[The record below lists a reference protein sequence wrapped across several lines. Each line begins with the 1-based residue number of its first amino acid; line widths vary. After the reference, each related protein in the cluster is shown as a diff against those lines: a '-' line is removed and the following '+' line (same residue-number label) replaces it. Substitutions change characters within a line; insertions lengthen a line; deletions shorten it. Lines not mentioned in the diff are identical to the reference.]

1 MQLLSPAEP
10 LSPIGHV
17 TRTTGWHTHR
27 MHARSALFDL
37 YGDHLRTRGN
47 QAPVA
52 AIVRLLAPVGI
63 AAPAVRTAISRMV
76 MQGWLEPVT
85 VEGGRGYRATSRAK
99 RRLDEAGDRIYGRH
113 HPHWDGAWHLA
124 FVDPPATRSA
134 RGRLR
139 ADLAFLGYAELADN
153 VWVSPF
159 ARGELDSVLER
170 AGAPRAPPVPSTST
184 RPPRTPGISTSSARR
199 TTTGWPTPTACSPG
213 TSSSTETDEA
223 AFAGRFHLVHE
234 WRKFLFADPG
244 LPEQLLP
251 QDWPGRGAAERS
263 RRRRRGWGRAPT
275 GSSRVAWTTSPDDC

>member
-1 MQLLSPAEP
+1 
-10 LSPIGHV
+10 
-17 TRTTGWHTHR
+17 

-37 YGDHLRTRGN
+37 YGDHLRGRGS

-76 MQGWLEPVT
+76 MQGWLEPVALDN
-85 VEGGRGYRATSRAK
+85 GRGYRTTERAN
-99 RRLDEAGDRIYGRH
+99 RRLDEAGDRIYGRR
-113 HPHWDGAWHLA
+113 HPEWDGAWHLA
-124 FVDPPATRSA
+124 LVDPPRVRSA
-134 RGRLR
+134 RTRLR

-170 AGAPRAPPVPSTST
+170 GGATARTARAVDVHPVPTEAWDLDDL
-184 RPPRTPGISTSSARR
+184 RAEYD
-199 TTTGWPTPTACSPG
+199 GWLANAG
-213 TSSSTETDEA
+213 GLVAEQLKGHGDDDEA

-244 LPEQLLP
+244 LPEELLP
-251 QDWPGRGAAERS
+251 RDWPGPAAAELFQNEANRL
-263 RRRRRGWGRAPT
+263 APGANRFVARCLDDST
-275 GSSRVAWTTSPDDC
+275 G

>member
-1 MQLLSPAEP
+1 
-10 LSPIGHV
+10 
-17 TRTTGWHTHR
+17 

-37 YGDHLRTRGN
+37 YGDHLRGRGS

-76 MQGWLEPVT
+76 MQGWLEPVGLD
-85 VEGGRGYRATSRAK
+85 GGRGYRTTERAN

-113 HPHWDGAWHLA
+113 HPDWDGAWHLVL
-124 FVDPPATRSA
+124 VDPPSMRSA
-134 RGRLR
+134 RARLR
-139 ADLAFLGYAELADN
+139 ADLAFLGYAELSDN

-159 ARGELDSVLER
+159 ARAELDSVLER
-170 AGAPRAPPVPSTST
+170 AGARARTARAVDV
-184 RPPRTPGISTSSARR
+184 RPEPMEAWDLDELRAGYD
-199 TTTGWPTPTACSPG
+199 GWLSNAGSLVAEHLDG
-213 TSSSTETDEA
+213 HGDEDEA

-251 QDWPGRGAAERS
+251 ADWPGRRAAELFQREAN
-263 RRRRRGWGRAPT
+263 RLAPGAGRF
-275 GSSRVAWTTSPDDC
+275 VARCLDES

>member
-1 MQLLSPAEP
+1 
-10 LSPIGHV
+10 
-17 TRTTGWHTHR
+17 

-37 YGDHLRTRGN
+37 YGDHLRGRGS

-85 VEGGRGYRATSRAK
+85 LEGGRGYRATTRAN

-113 HPHWDGAWHLA
+113 NPRWDGAWHLA

-134 RGRLR
+134 RSRLR
-139 ADLAFLGYAELADN
+139 ADLAFLGYAELADS

-159 ARGELDSVLER
+159 ERGELDSVLER
-170 AGAPRAPPVPSTST
+170 AGATARTARAVDVDPAPTEAWDLEELRAAYDGWLANAGGLV
-184 RPPRTPGISTSSARR
+184 
-199 TTTGWPTPTACSPG
+199 TGHLDEHSDH
-213 TSSSTETDEA
+213 DEA

-251 QDWPGRGAAERS
+251 DDWPGRAAAELFQQEATRLAP
-263 RRRRRGWGRAPT
+263 GAGRF
-275 GSSRVAWTTSPDDC
+275 VARCLDHDA